1 CGARSRHRL
10 APLDDAFARYRA
22 HDSLAALAHG
32 RWNAR
37 LAMLSVRAG
46 RFERSSR
53 SAPARVIWTPVP
65 AARYTAYRPSR
76 PGEVYP
82 PCRPGTPWWVAVP
95 VSGPVTWYPR
105 FAVIFCRSCAA
116 ASSSGPSNAAT
127 TIRYRTPPSMN
138 SVRPGI
144 EVVTSSRAPGGGT
157 TVT

>member
-1 CGARSRHRL
+1 PGPWPPSASRPRRAAAPAARRRAAPASGGRAPRPAWGGPRSRCGARSRHRL
-10 APLDDAFARYRA
+10 APLDDAFARYGA

-37 LAMLSVRAG
+37 LALLSVRAG

-82 PCRPGTPWWVAVP
+82 PCRPGTPWW
-95 VSGPVTWYPR
+95 
-105 FAVIFCRSCAA
+105 
-116 ASSSGPSNAAT
+116 
-127 TIRYRTPPSMN
+127 
-138 SVRPGI
+138 
-144 EVVTSSRAPGGGT
+144 
-157 TVT
+157 